1 MMDTELARRLMVEQQ
16 IRAWE
21 VTDTRVLGLFGVIS
35 RDEFV
40 PPAFR
45 QLAFA
50 DCAIPLGHGEVMMV
64 PAVEGRLMQALQLS
78 PGDRVLEVG
87 TGSGYLT
94 ACLATL
100 GGHVESIDI
109 HRDFI
114 TDARAKL
121 ADHGI
126 DNVSLSAMDACAELP
141 QGPFDAIAVTG
152 SLPVLDQRYIDAL
165 APGGRLFIVTG
176 NEPIM
181 EAQLIVRGTDGTWQ
195 STSLFET
202 VLARLQNAAEPTGF
216 SF

>member
-1 MMDTELARRLMVEQQ
+1 MDTELARRLMVEQQ

-21 VTDTRVLGLFGVIS
+21 VTDARVLSLFGAVS

-50 DCAIPLGHGEVMMV
+50 DCSIPLGHGEVMMV
-64 PAVEGRLMQALQLS
+64 PSVEGRLVQALDLS
-78 PGDRVLEVG
+78 PEDRVLEVG

-94 ACLATL
+94 ACLAKL
-100 GGHVESIDI
+100 AGHVDSIDI
-109 HRDFI
+109 HRDFV
-114 TDARAKL
+114 TDAQARL

-126 DNVSLSAMDACAELP
+126 DNVSLSVMDACAELP
-141 QGPFDAIAVTG
+141 EGPFDAIAVTG

-165 APGGRLFIVTG
+165 EPGGRLFIVTG
-176 NEPIM
+176 DEPIM
-181 EAQLIVRGTDGTWQ
+181 EAQLVVRGADGMWQ
-195 STSLFET
+195 STALFET
-202 VLARLQNAAEPTGF
+202 ALARLQNAPEPTGF

>member
-1 MMDTELARRLMVEQQ
+1 MDTELARRLMVEQQ

-21 VTDTRVLGLFGVIS
+21 VTDTRVLGLFGTIS

-50 DCAIPLGHGEVMMV
+50 DCSIPLGHGEVMMV
-64 PAVEGRLMQALQLS
+64 PSVEGRLVQALDLK
-78 PGDRVLEVG
+78 PEDRVLEVG
-87 TGSGYLT
+87 TGSGYLA
-94 ACLATL
+94 ACLAKL
-100 GGHVESIDI
+100 AGRVDSIDI
-109 HRDFI
+109 HRDFV
-114 TDARAKL
+114 TDAGARL
-121 ADHGI
+121 TDHGI
-126 DNVSLSAMDACAELP
+126 DNVSLSVMDACAELP
-141 QGPFDAIAVTG
+141 EGPFDAIAVTG

-176 NEPIM
+176 DEPIM
-181 EAQLIVRGTDGTWQ
+181 EAQLIVRGADGTWQ

-202 VLARLQNAAEPTGF
+202 ALARLQNAPEPTGF